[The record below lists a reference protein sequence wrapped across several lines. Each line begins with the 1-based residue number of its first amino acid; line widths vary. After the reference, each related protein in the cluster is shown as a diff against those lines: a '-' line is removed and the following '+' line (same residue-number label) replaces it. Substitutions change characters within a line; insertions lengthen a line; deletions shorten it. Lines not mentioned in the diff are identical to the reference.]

1 MTCKHHFFKKIA
13 LFPLLF
19 FMFFFTFAQTKNTI
33 CAQGLSDNE
42 NSPREIQSFDAN
54 WHFFKGDIE
63 GAQERSFKDKDWRT
77 LDVPHDWSIEGEV
90 SRDNPT
96 GRGGGYFPAGIG
108 WYRKSFTV
116 PKEDQGKRVF
126 IEFDGIMANS
136 QVWVNGHL
144 LGQRPYG
151 YVSFSYEMTPYLNY
165 GKKENIIAV
174 KVDNSIQPASRW
186 YTGAGIYR
194 HVRLVTME
202 NVHIPQWGVY
212 ITTPDVSVDKATVKI
227 QTTIVNQSV
236 SPADVKIV
244 TTLLNPSGKMVGKAE
259 LSNQVKGGDTIDFT
273 SDLAVANPERWDIV
287 NPVLYTAVSKIYQG
301 KELVDEM
308 TNNFGIREFHFDAA
322 TGFWLNGKNIK
333 IKGVAVHQDGGALG
347 VAVPITTWKLRFEQL
362 KKLGVNAIRTAHN
375 PFAPEFYDLCDK
387 MGFLVMDETFD
398 TWRASKNHA
407 EKGYNL
413 YFDKWWRPDTRSMV
427 MRDRNHPSVIIYSV
441 GNEIRDNLSNEQ
453 GFSTYRKL
461 QDLVH
466 EFDPSRPV
474 TMALFRPNSSGVYQN
489 GFADMMDVVGQ
500 NYRENEL
507 VEAHLDKPSRK
518 VIGTENGHSQSA
530 WLVLRDNPFM
540 SGQFLWTGIDYLGE
554 ANWPAISHHFG
565 LLDRT
570 GHETVWS
577 YQRQSWW
584 SDKPMVHLVRSAFN
598 AGNGDLVSDWSPAD
612 QDTYDIA
619 AVEVYANTQE
629 VEIFLNGKSKG
640 VFKVPENAAPVRT
653 KFTFEPGTI
662 KVVGRNNGKDLAVQE
677 MQTAGEPAKVV
688 LTPSSTQLKKD
699 FDDVVYVTARVTDE
713 NGITCPNAD
722 QLLNFSVTG
731 PGKILAVDNADL
743 ETHIPFSETSRRPL
757 NGRCIAIIR
766 ATDKTGEIKLNV
778 TADGLEQGTVTLNVN
793 D

>member
-1 MTCKHHFFKKIA
+1 
-13 LFPLLF
+13 
-19 FMFFFTFAQTKNTI
+19 
-33 CAQGLSDNE
+33 
-42 NSPREIQSFDAN
+42 
-54 WHFFKGDIE
+54 
-63 GAQERSFKDKDWRT
+63 
-77 LDVPHDWSIEGEV
+77 
-90 SRDNPT
+90 
-96 GRGGGYFPAGIG
+96 FPAGIG
-108 WYRKSFTV
+108 WYRKSFTL
-116 PKEDQGKRVF
+116 PKDYQGKHVF

-136 QVWVNGHL
+136 QVWINGHL
-144 LGQRPYG
+144 LGKRPYG

-174 KVDNSIQPASRW
+174 KADNSLQPASRW

-194 HVRLVTME
+194 HVHLVATAPL
-202 NVHIPQWGVY
+202 HITQWGIY
-212 ITTPDVSVDKATVKI
+212 ITTPEVNDKKATVKM
-227 QTTIVNQSV
+227 QTAVVNQTASGEN
-236 SPADVKIV
+236 VKVV
-244 TTLLNPSGKMVGKAE
+244 TTLLDPSGKTVGTGE
-259 LSNQVKGGDTIDFT
+259 LSHQVKAGDTT
-273 SDLAVANPERWDIV
+273 YLASELAVANPEKWSLEK
-287 NPVLYTAVSKIYQG
+287 PVLYKAISKIYTG
-301 KELVDEM
+301 NKLVDEVI
-308 TNNFGIREFHFDAA
+308 NNFGIREFHFDAA

-347 VAVPITTWKLRFEQL
+347 VAVPVTTWKLRLEQL

-375 PFAPEFYDLCDK
+375 PFAPEFYDLCDR
-387 MGFLVMDETFD
+387 MGFLVMDENFD
-398 TWRASKNHA
+398 TWRAAKNHA

-427 MRDRNHPSVIIYSV
+427 MRDRNHPSLIIYSV
-441 GNEIRDNLSNEQ
+441 GNEIRDNLNNEL

-466 EFDPSRPV
+466 ELDPSRLV

-489 GFADMMDVVGQ
+489 GFADMMDIVGQ

-507 VEAHLDKPSRK
+507 VQAHLDKPSRK
-518 VIGTENGHSQSA
+518 VIGTENGHSRGA

-612 QDTYDIA
+612 QDTYDVA
-619 AVEVYANTQE
+619 AIEVYANTQE

-640 VFKVPENAAPVRT
+640 VFQVPDNAAPVRT
-653 KFTFEPGTI
+653 RFTFEPGTI
-662 KVVGRNNGKDLAVQE
+662 KVVGRNDGKDVAIQE
-677 MQTAGEPAKVV
+677 MHTAGEPAKIM
-688 LTPSSTQLKKD
+688 LTPSSTQLKND

-731 PGKILAVDNADL
+731 AGKILAVDNADL

-766 ATDKTGEIKLNV
+766 ATDTTGQIMVNV
-778 TADGLEQGTVTLNVN
+778 TADRLKKGSVILDIKQ
-793 D
+793 